1 MSKFTKK
8 PAIILG
14 LVATLAI
21 ATGAYAYFTAGGS
34 GTGTASAQN
43 AQTPLVVKQTS
54 SPTAMFPGDSAQ
66 TLSGNF
72 NNPNSGPI
80 YVGTVT
86 AAIASV
92 KTAGGDPVVG
102 CDASDFTLTNAAM
115 TVNAEVAAGTANGAW
130 TGAKIQFNNKNS
142 NQDAC
147 KGVTVN
153 LAYTIS

>member
-1 MSKFTKK
+1 MSKFRSKHG
-8 PAIILG
+8 IVLG
-14 LVATLAI
+14 VVAAVVL

-34 GTGTASAQN
+34 GTGTASAQD
-43 AQTPLVVKQTS
+43 AQTPLVIKQTGS
-54 SPTAMFPGDSAQ
+54 LTAMFPGDTAQ
-66 TLSGNF
+66 TLSGKF
-72 NNPNSGPI
+72 DNPNAGPI

-92 KTAGGDPVVG
+92 KTAAGGAVVG
-102 CDASDFTLTNAAM
+102 CDATDFTLTNAAM
-115 TVNAEVAAGTANGAW
+115 SVDAEVPSGLAQGAW

-147 KGVTVN
+147 KGVVVH